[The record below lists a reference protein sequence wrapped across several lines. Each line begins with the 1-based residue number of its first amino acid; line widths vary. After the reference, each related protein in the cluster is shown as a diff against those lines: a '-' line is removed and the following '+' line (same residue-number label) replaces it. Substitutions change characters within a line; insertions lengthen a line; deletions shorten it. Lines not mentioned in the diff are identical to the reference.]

1 MIHSKSSFLNLSG
14 WIAIFG
20 AMVLLLLADVQELES
35 VLHKVEWGTLLF
47 FAGLFVLMEGL
58 AELGL
63 IDFIGNVTV
72 DIIKVCFNILLIK
85 SFF

>member
-1 MIHSKSSFLNLSG
+1 M
-14 WIAIFG
+14 
-20 AMVLLLLADVQELES
+20 LLLADIQELET

-63 IDFIGNVTV
+63 IDFIGKITI
-72 DIIKVCFNILLIK
+72 DAIKVRGSGACC
-85 SFF
+85 

>member
-1 MIHSKSSFLNLSG
+1 MCIG

-20 AMVLLLLADVQELES
+20 ALVLLLLADIQEMEAILN
-35 VLHKVEWGTLLF
+35 KVEWGTLLF

-63 IDFIGNVTV
+63 MEFIGQITV
-72 DIIKVCFNILLIK
+72 DIIKVR
-85 SFF
+85 

>member
-1 MIHSKSSFLNLSG
+1 MRPICIVLLG

-20 AMVLLLLADVQELES
+20 SLMLLILADIQELEG
-35 VLHKVEWGTLLF
+35 VLNKVEWGTLLF

-63 IDFIGNVTV
+63 MEFIGNVTV
-72 DIIKVCFNILLIK
+72 DVIKVC
-85 SFF
+85 SSRYMD

>member
-1 MIHSKSSFLNLSG
+1 M
-14 WIAIFG
+14 FG
-20 AMVLLLLADVQELES
+20 ALVLLLLADIQELES

-63 IDFIGNVTV
+63 IDFIGQVTV
-72 DIIKVCFNILLIK
+72 DIIKVYTIYC
-85 SFF
+85 

>member
-1 MIHSKSSFLNLSG
+1 MCIG

-20 AMVLLLLADVQELES
+20 ALVLLLLADIQEMEAILN
-35 VLHKVEWGTLLF
+35 KVEWGTLLF

-63 IDFIGNVTV
+63 MDFIGEITV
-72 DIIKVCFNILLIK
+72 DIIKVR
-85 SFF
+85 

>member
-1 MIHSKSSFLNLSG
+1 MICIIG

-20 AMVLLLLADVQELES
+20 SLMLLILADIQELEG
-35 VLHKVEWGTLLF
+35 VLNKVEWGTLLF

-63 IDFIGNVTV
+63 MEFIGNITV
-72 DIIKVCFNILLIK
+72 DIIKVL
-85 SFF
+85 